1 MDNHFP
7 QCVGEVIAVMR
18 LFPARVQVIVPG
30 PSVAAYSGIDS

>member
-1 MDNHFP
+1 MDDHSP
-7 QCVGEVIAVMR
+7 HSVGEIIAVMR